1 MSRQQWNS
9 LNSPDILCTLTS
21 KLPGNARDKW
31 NRKVLSI
38 RRHRA
43 EDPEL
48 ADFIDFIN
56 DETLLA
62 SDPLFSREALKV
74 YVEKEER
81 SHLKKKMKSYASNTT
96 DKVQEE
102 KDAIK
107 EMKCPVCEEKHDLD
121 NCKQFSSMSV
131 DERSKMLRKKRLC
144 YGCYLPVSAEHTA
157 KTCKKRRVCKICAM
171 KHPTGLHGYV
181 PRWKVGGAADNSKD
195 GDSDTVKTNFAEM
208 DVKSASANMASKII
222 SMCVVPIKITHAE
235 TKREVSTFA
244 MLDNCSQGCF
254 IKNNIR
260 KGLGAGGRKTEIIIK
275 TLNGNQEVASTV
287 ISGLKVASDIKGAR
301 QHWLDLPA
309 TYTREEL
316 PADVGEVATR
326 DKLAGWEHLKELVD
340 KVPRKS
346 NIEIGLLIGAN
357 CAKTLELQ
365 EIIPSKDGG
374 QFAFRSPFGWRV
386 VGPLTKSTK
395 KNNMQSSTCKRC
407 SFWKYCTP
415 LFWYPMLVLDQLNL
429 NNVLMR

>member
-1 MSRQQWNS
+1 
-9 LNSPDILCTLTS
+9 
-21 KLPGNARDKW
+21 
-31 NRKVLSI
+31 
-38 RRHRA
+38 
-43 EDPEL
+43 
-48 ADFIDFIN
+48 
-56 DETLLA
+56 
-62 SDPLFSREALKV
+62 
-74 YVEKEER
+74 
-81 SHLKKKMKSYASNTT
+81 
-96 DKVQEE
+96 
-102 KDAIK
+102 
-107 EMKCPVCEEKHDLD
+107 
-121 NCKQFSSMSV
+121 
-131 DERSKMLRKKRLC
+131 
-144 YGCYLPVSAEHTA
+144 
-157 KTCKKRRVCKICAM
+157 
-171 KHPTGLHGYV
+171 
-181 PRWKVGGAADNSKD
+181 
-195 GDSDTVKTNFAEM
+195 
-208 DVKSASANMASKII
+208 
-222 SMCVVPIKITHAE
+222 
-235 TKREVSTFA
+235 

-254 IKNNIR
+254 IKKNIR

-287 ISGLKVASDIKGAR
+287 ISGLKVASDIKEAR

-386 VGPLTKSTK
+386 VGPLTKRTK